1 MSNYVIIILLNF
13 FGEIAQLARA
23 TGSYPVG
30 RGFESPSRYQLFI
43 NFCKTGVLCFS
54 VGCGND
60 SVEEEQPQDQEY
72 GHVEKETAEVLVA
85 KFNTQVVDN
94 SSLNPASDDYLT
106 THEDAYWYG
115 LITGISLIVYPV
127 EYTGDMSS
135 EIVDYMV
142 LYVEKNSEN
151 ESMVSEYMEYLIKA
165 NNPDITDEEITSLL
179 TEAKNAADSGKTVN
193 NGKGIDI
200 GYVDNEDNY
209 QYQVIRL
216 YE

>member
-1 MSNYVIIILLNF
+1 MKKILLVL
-13 FGEIAQLARA
+13 LA
-23 TGSYPVG
+23 
-30 RGFESPSRYQLFI
+30 
-43 NFCKTGVLCFS
+43 GVLCFS

-193 NGKGIDI
+193 NGKGID
-200 GYVDNEDNY
+200 NEDNY